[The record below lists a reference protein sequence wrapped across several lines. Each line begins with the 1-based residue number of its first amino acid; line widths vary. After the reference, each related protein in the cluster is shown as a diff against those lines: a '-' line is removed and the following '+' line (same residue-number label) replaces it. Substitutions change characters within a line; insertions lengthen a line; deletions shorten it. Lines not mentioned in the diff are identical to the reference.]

1 MAQETINVGTTP
13 NDGLGDPLRTAFTK
27 TNNNFTELYA
37 RVKSTPPET
46 SQGAT
51 GDVAGMTS
59 YDGTYFYY
67 CYGNYNGSSNIW
79 KRISGSTF

>member
-1 MAQETINVGTTP
+1 MTQQIISTGAVA
-13 NDGLGDPLRTAFTK
+13 NDGEGDPLRTAFEK
-27 TNNNFTELYA
+27 TNSNFTELYA
-37 RVKSTPPET
+37 RVKSTPPAT
-46 SQGAT
+46 SQGAA

>member
-1 MAQETINVGTTP
+1 MTQQIISTGAVA
-13 NDGLGDPLRTAFTK
+13 NDGEGDPLRTAFTK

-37 RVKSTPPET
+37 RVQSTPPAT
-46 SQGAT
+46 SKGSV

-67 CYGNYNGSSNIW
+67 CYGAYNGSSNIW